1 MKRFAVV
8 FVLAGLTAG
17 ANAVE
22 DLNSAMRDVRKKCMD
37 FIQEFKATKGG
48 VLPSKRP
55 KNAAEALSS
64 FDSVSGKDSNSIAAM
79 RNSCTAALDDLVVFY
94 DQAVSHARS
103 VGESD
108 AGFADFKAV
117 IDTCKNL
124 SSTDLAK
131 QDKAKTA
138 IAAVKKTNV
147 GNGFGAQGNNAGSLG
162 KGVATMQ
169 QNALANRVE
178 ESDSYKKEI
187 EILDACGASIKKIP
201 A

>member
-17 ANAVE
+17 AHAAE
-22 DLNSAMRDVRKKCMD
+22 DLNSAMQDVRKKCID
-37 FIQEFKATKGG
+37 FVQEFKATKGG

-55 KNAAEALSS
+55 KNVAEALSS
-64 FDSVSGKDSNSIAAM
+64 FDSVSGKDSNSIVAM
-79 RNSCTAALDDLVVFY
+79 RKSCTSALDDLVVFY
-94 DQAVSHARS
+94 DRAVSHARS
-103 VGESD
+103 LGESD

-117 IDTCKNL
+117 IDACKNL

-138 IAAVKKTNV
+138 IAAVKK
-147 GNGFGAQGNNAGSLG
+147 NGFGAQGNNAGSLG
-162 KGVATMQ
+162 MGVATMQ

-187 EILDACGASIKKIP
+187 EILDACEASIKKIP